1 MLPLYDENPT
11 NIVPIGTVFLI
22 GSCVL
27 CWLFIQGG
35 GFSMDMLLSSICNFG
50 TIPIEI
56 TGNSEVAVETSSCQI
71 GGYSWQTLVSS
82 MFLHGSWLHLIGNVW
97 FLWIF
102 GNNVEGSMGHMRFL
116 LFFLLTGVVA
126 TLAHALSQPTSAIP
140 MVGASGAISG
150 IMGAYLLLYPRARIR
165 TLVVLGYAIT
175 VTSIPAWMFLGLWAL
190 IQLFSSAM
198 TPIGDVG
205 VAYMAH
211 LGGLSAGMVGVS
223 LFRKPLDR

>member
-27 CWLFIQGG
+27 CWLFVQGG
-35 GFSMDMLLSSICNFG
+35 GFSIDMFLSSICNFG

-56 TGNSEVAVETSSCQI
+56 TGNSEVAVETSSCPI
-71 GGYSWQTLVSS
+71 GGYSWQTLFSS

-102 GNNVEGSMGHMRFL
+102 GNNVEDSMGHMRFL

-150 IMGAYLLLYPRARIR
+150 IMGAYLLLYPRARVR

-175 VTSIPAWMFLGLWAL
+175 VTSIPAWIFLGLWAL

-198 TPIGDVG
+198 NPIGDGG

-211 LGGLSAGMVGVS
+211 LGGLCAGMVGVS
-223 LFRKPLDR
+223 LFRKPLDG